1 MAKTLKQLVEQK
13 QRIVQGRFQPEPAK
27 KDIHAHTIVAPQM
40 AEDENLQEGRPD
52 QRHPLEGHEYHKK
65 SNAELIHIAK
75 DAHKAAEAMKSHNT
89 DAENKYRD
97 QANDSATVR
106 YFRQKSGMPNWY
118 KKKYGHVNEST
129 EQLDELSKKT
139 LGSYVKSAYADK
151 EVSATSASFKSGK
164 AGDTHNT
171 AQTSNRE
178 AKRDVG
184 INKAMTRLT
193 KEETLDELDTST
205 LQSYSKKAAKSNLI
219 NLMKPGE
226 AARKTAAKRFSG
238 MMKAGEK
245 IANREVSKP
254 TNEEFDLTEEQIEEI
269 AGANMDTRAVHSHL
283 KKRGWKL
290 TRTSGGHD
298 VYTHEKS
305 PEHISV
311 PRHKQLKAPLIMGI
325 LKSAKTVS
333 EDVVEEQMA
342 NDPFAPP
349 YAKKTGTYADR
360 IAKNTATMAA
370 KRQAGTIKPNVS
382 LANTYGESRKA
393 SIVREAMKGAQ
404 ERDEKKKEKKEVSKS
419 GKDKFEPDPE
429 LSSDIIRHE

>member
-13 QRIVQGRFQPEPAK
+13 QNIVQGRFQPEPPK
-27 KDIHAHTIVAPQM
+27 KPIQPHTVVTPQIT
-40 AEDENLQEGRPD
+40 EDESLQEGRPS

-65 SNAELIHIAK
+65 SDAELVHIAK

-89 DAENKYRD
+89 TAENKYRD

-106 YFRQKSGMPNWY
+106 YFRQKNGMPAWY
-118 KKKYGHVNEST
+118 KKKYGHVNEAT

-139 LGSYVKSAYADK
+139 LGSYVKGAYADK

-184 INKAMTRLT
+184 INKAMNRLT
-193 KEETLDELDTST
+193 KEETLDEDQLD
-205 LQSYSKKAAKSNLI
+205 
-219 NLMKPGE
+219 
-226 AARKTAAKRFSG
+226 
-238 MMKAGEK
+238 
-245 IANREVSKP
+245 
-254 TNEEFDLTEEQIEEI
+254 EI
-269 AGANMDTRAVHSHL
+269 AGANMDTRAVHAHL

-290 TRTSGGHD
+290 TRTGGGHD

-305 PEHISV
+305 TENIPV

-325 LKSAKTVS
+325 LKTARKVS
-333 EDVVEEQMA
+333 EEVVEEQMA

-349 YAKKTGTYADR
+349 NAKKTGTHTD
-360 IAKNTATMAA
+360 KET
-370 KRQAGTIKPNVS
+370 
-382 LANTYGESRKA
+382 RKKC
-393 SIVREAMKGAQ
+393 IVREAIKDAQ
-404 ERDEKKKEKKEVSKS
+404 ERDAKKKEKKEVTKS
-419 GKDKFEPDPE
+419 GKDKYEPDPE

>member
-27 KDIHAHTIVAPQM
+27 KDIHAHTIVTPQM
-40 AEDENLQEGRPD
+40 NEDEKLEEGRPD

-106 YFRQKSGMPNWY
+106 YFRQKNGMPDWY
-118 KKKYGHVNEST
+118 KKKYGHVNE
-129 EQLDELSKKT
+129 
-139 LGSYVKSAYADK
+139 
-151 EVSATSASFKSGK
+151 
-164 AGDTHNT
+164 
-171 AQTSNRE
+171 
-178 AKRDVG
+178 
-184 INKAMTRLT
+184 
-193 KEETLDELDTST
+193 ET
-205 LQSYSKKAAKSNLI
+205 
-219 NLMKPGE
+219 
-226 AARKTAAKRFSG
+226 
-238 MMKAGEK
+238 
-245 IANREVSKP
+245 
-254 TNEEFDLTEEQIEEI
+254 DLTEDQIEEI

-305 PEHISV
+305 SEHISV

-325 LKSAKTVS
+325 LKSAKNVS
-333 EDVVEEQMA
+333 EEVVEEQMS

-360 IAKNTATMAA
+360 IAKNTAISAA
-370 KRQAGTIKPNVS
+370 KKQAGTIKPNVS

-393 SIVREAMKGAQ
+393 SIVREAIKDAQ
-404 ERDEKKKEKKEVSKS
+404 ERDEKKKEKKEVTKT
-419 GKDKFEPDPE
+419 GKDKFQPDPE